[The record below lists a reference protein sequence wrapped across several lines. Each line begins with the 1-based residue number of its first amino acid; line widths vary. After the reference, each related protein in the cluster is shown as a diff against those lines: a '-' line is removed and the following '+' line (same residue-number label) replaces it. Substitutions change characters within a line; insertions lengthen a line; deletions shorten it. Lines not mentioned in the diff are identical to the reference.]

1 MFKLS
6 RIAAATLISIVASPA
21 FAAGEDAHVAKIE
34 KILPEIVSAIVQDD
48 VVATLNATNAKRDG
62 LTQDEIDRLEATWQQ
77 EIDSTNRPL
86 VDSVVGNPL
95 SERMRQV
102 IDARSGL
109 ITEIGVIDA
118 IGLSIAQSSR
128 NSDIWQGE
136 EPKWRKTYLVGPD
149 AVFID
154 EVEFDKSTQ
163 SFQSQANFTVK
174 DPVTGQP
181 IGAVTVGIN
190 MDAL

>member
-118 IGLSIAQSSR
+118 VGLSIAQSSR

>member
-21 FAAGEDAHVAKIE
+21 FAAGDDAHVAKIE

>member
-21 FAAGEDAHVAKIE
+21 FAAGDDAHVAKIE

-118 IGLSIAQSSR
+118 VGLSIAQSSR